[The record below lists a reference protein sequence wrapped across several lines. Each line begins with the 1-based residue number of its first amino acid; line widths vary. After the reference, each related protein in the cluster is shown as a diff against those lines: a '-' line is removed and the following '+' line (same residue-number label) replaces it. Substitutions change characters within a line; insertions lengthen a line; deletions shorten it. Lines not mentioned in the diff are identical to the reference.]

1 MEAYIQQTQ
10 GTGRERLIRAIE
22 ILCALEADMKWST
35 QPRVLLEMALVR
47 ICRPEQEE
55 TLDALMDRMEKL
67 EQQIS
72 EGMVIQKVSSPADD
86 LTESDVITPSAD
98 IHEAPL
104 GKQPAIDI
112 KDDDV
117 KTKKKTKSHKEE
129 IDDGKLWAK
138 VLKTVKKE
146 RIAIYGLLVNCTFK
160 TQGDGKAVLYFPV
173 DEQFA
178 METID
183 REENRSFI
191 EEILEKLLGRQ
202 VKLRCRMLDE
212 TKVDDE
218 RLDENIVQ
226 SDSDEIIEKAIDLFG
241 RDFVEVVDE

>member
-1 MEAYIQQTQ
+1 M
-10 GTGRERLIRAIE
+10 
-22 ILCALEADMKWST
+22 
-35 QPRVLLEMALVR
+35 
-47 ICRPEQEE
+47 
-55 TLDALMDRMEKL
+55 
-67 EQQIS
+67 
-72 EGMVIQKVSSPADD
+72 
-86 LTESDVITPSAD
+86 
-98 IHEAPL
+98 
-104 GKQPAIDI
+104 
-112 KDDDV
+112 
-117 KTKKKTKSHKEE
+117 
-129 IDDGKLWAK
+129 
-138 VLKTVKKE
+138 
-146 RIAIYGLLVNCTFK
+146 
-160 TQGDGKAVLYFPV
+160 YFPV

-178 METID
+178 METMD